1 MRGPAT
7 PPADATAAGPGGV
20 PGRRIEVRTTR
31 REEWVEITAQVA
43 RAVRES
49 GVGSGIAHLWS
60 LHTTAALT
68 VNEAADPDVAR
79 DASGWLAREVPDDP
93 RFRHAE
99 GNSDSHVKTSLVGPG
114 LALIVEEGAPLL
126 GRWQGVF
133 LCEFD
138 GPRTRTVA
146 VKVVAG

>member
-1 MRGPAT
+1 MSRF
-7 PPADATAAGPGGV
+7 
-20 PGRRIEVRTTR
+20 EVRTSR
-31 REEWVEITAQVA
+31 REEWVDVTTDVA
-43 RAVRES
+43 RVVRES
-49 GVGSGIAHLWS
+49 GVREGLVVLWS

-79 DASGWLAREVPDDP
+79 DASGWLARAVPEDP
-93 RFRHAE
+93 SFLHAE
-99 GNSDSHVKTSLVGPG
+99 GNSDSHVKTSLIGPG
-114 LALIVEEGAPLL
+114 LTLIVADGRPLL

-146 VKVVAG
+146 ARVIAG

>member
-1 MRGPAT
+1 VSRF
-7 PPADATAAGPGGV
+7 
-20 PGRRIEVRTTR
+20 EVRTTR
-31 REEWVEITAQVA
+31 REEWVEITEQVA
-43 RAVRES
+43 RAVAAS
-49 GVGSGIAHLWS
+49 GVPDGTVILWS

-79 DASGWLAREVPDDP
+79 DASGWLERNVTDDP
-93 RFRHAE
+93 EFRHAE

-114 LALIVEEGAPLL
+114 ITLIVENGRPVL

-133 LCEFD
+133 LCECD
-138 GPRTRTVA
+138 GPRTRTVR

>member
-1 MRGPAT
+1 MVDGSPVSRF
-7 PPADATAAGPGGV
+7 D
-20 PGRRIEVRTTR
+20 VRTTR
-31 REEWVEITAQVA
+31 REEWVDVTERVV
-43 RAVRES
+43 RAVAAS
-49 GVGSGIAHLWS
+49 GVPEGVAVLWS

-79 DASGWLAREVPDDP
+79 DASGWLERKVPDEP
-93 RFRHAE
+93 AFRHAE

-114 LALIVEEGAPLL
+114 ISLIVEGGRPVL

-146 VKVVAG
+146 VKVLPG

>member
-1 MRGPAT
+1 VSRF
-7 PPADATAAGPGGV
+7 
-20 PGRRIEVRTTR
+20 EVRTTR
-31 REEWVEITAQVA
+31 REEWVEITEQVA
-43 RAVRES
+43 RAVAAS
-49 GVGSGIAHLWS
+49 GVPDGTVILWS

-79 DASGWLAREVPDDP
+79 DASGWLERNVTDDP
-93 RFRHAE
+93 EFRHAE

-114 LALIVEEGAPLL
+114 ITLIVENVRPVL

-138 GPRTRTVA
+138 GPRTRTVR

>member
-1 MRGPAT
+1 MAEASPVHRF
-7 PPADATAAGPGGV
+7 
-20 PGRRIEVRTTR
+20 EVRTTR
-31 REEWVEITAQVA
+31 REEWVDVTDRVVGAVA
-43 RAVRES
+43 ATGVRE
-49 GVGSGIAHLWS
+49 GIAVVWS

-79 DASGWLAREVPDDP
+79 DAAGWLERHVPDDP
-93 RFRHAE
+93 SFRHAE

-114 LALIVEEGAPLL
+114 LALIVEDGRPVL

-146 VKVVAG
+146 VKVIAG

>member
-1 MRGPAT
+1 MSRF
-7 PPADATAAGPGGV
+7 
-20 PGRRIEVRTTR
+20 EVRTSR
-31 REEWVEITAQVA
+31 REEWVDVTTDVA
-43 RAVRES
+43 RVVRES
-49 GVGSGIAHLWS
+49 GVREGLVVLWS

-79 DASGWLAREVPDDP
+79 DASGWLAREVPEDP
-93 RFRHAE
+93 SFLHAE

-114 LALIVEEGAPLL
+114 LTLIVTDGRPLL

-146 VKVVAG
+146 ARVIAG

>member
-1 MRGPAT
+1 MVDGSPVSRF
-7 PPADATAAGPGGV
+7 
-20 PGRRIEVRTTR
+20 EVRTTR
-31 REEWVEITAQVA
+31 REEWVDVTEEVI
-43 RAVRES
+43 RAVAVS
-49 GVGSGIAHLWS
+49 GVRDGIALLWS

-79 DASGWLAREVPDDP
+79 DASGWLERNVPDEAA
-93 RFRHAE
+93 FRHAE
-99 GNSDSHVKTSLVGPG
+99 GNSDSHVKTSLLGPG
-114 LALIVEEGAPLL
+114 ISLIVEKGRPVL

-146 VKVVAG
+146 VKVLPG